1 MWWIVRP
8 VIAGMVMG
16 AIAFGSPSAAAL
28 APPAID
34 PGQLAAAMA
43 VNAKGGPPDPTQQ
56 RSACARP
63 MLSNG
68 APHDAPPAQQVLNL
82 SAAWQFS
89 RGAGQTVAVID
100 TGVDRHPRLPR
111 LRPGGDF
118 VSNSDGTVDCDGHGT
133 LVAGIIAAQ
142 PSSADGFSGVAPDAT
157 ILSIRQ
163 LSLEY
168 ESTNYTANQAGGM
181 SSQGYGT
188 VLTLA
193 AAIVRAVDL
202 GATVINISEEACTP
216 AAVTRVDGPLGAA
229 VQYAYGRNVVV
240 VTAAG
245 NVEEDGECT
254 TQNTGSGWSG
264 VDMVASPA
272 WFAPYTLSVASTD
285 PDGSAS
291 SFSMHGPWV
300 GVAAPGRNIVSLD
313 SAPGSTGLVDS
324 VQTDQGPASID
335 GTSFSCAYVSG
346 LVALVRSRFPS
357 MSAAQV
363 IDRIERTGEHPGADR
378 DDSVGFGLIDPVAAL
393 TAVLPTVSDTANSDV
408 PRAVPAPA
416 PPPRVDPMPRRV
428 AAIGSLLAL
437 AAVGLGYAASN
448 RNRRNRSGRGVMLP
462 ED

>member
-1 MWWIVRP
+1 ML
-8 VIAGMVMG
+8 AGTMVG
-16 AIAFGSPSAAAL
+16 AIVFRPPPAAAL
-28 APPAID
+28 APPIID
-34 PGQLAAAMA
+34 PGQLAVAMA

-68 APHDAPPAQQVLNL
+68 PPHDAPTAQQVLNL

-100 TGVDRHPRLPR
+100 TGVQRHPRLPG

-118 VSNSDGTVDCDGHGT
+118 VSNSDGTADCDGHGT

-142 PSSADGFSGVAPDAT
+142 PSPADGFSGVAPDAT

-168 ESTNYTANQAGGM
+168 ESTNYTAANQAGGM

-216 AAVTRVDGPLGAA
+216 AAANRVDGPLGAA

-254 TQNTGSGWSG
+254 TQNGGSGWTG
-264 VDMVASPA
+264 VGTVASPS
-272 WFAPYTLSVASTD
+272 WFAPYALSVASTD
-285 PDGSAS
+285 PDGSPS

-300 GVAAPGRNIVSLD
+300 GVAAPGRDIVSLD
-313 SAPGSTGLVDS
+313 SGPGSTGLVDS
-324 VQTDQGPASID
+324 VQTDQGRAPID

-357 MSAAQV
+357 MSAAEV
-363 IDRIERTGEHPGADR
+363 IDRIERTGEHPGMGR

-393 TAVLPTVSDTANSDV
+393 TAVLPPAPDTANSDV
-408 PRAVPAPA
+408 PRAVPPPA

-428 AAIGSLLAL
+428 AGIGSLLAL

-448 RNRRNRSGRGVMLP
+448 RNRRNRSGRDVMFP